1 MIVPVPSEVRLRI
14 LQMILDVLIL
24 LVMLRRSLYH
34 GLCSNLDI
42 AVVSVYI
49 HYTVW
54 SNALLLKRSKDSGMI
69 LL

>member
-1 MIVPVPSEVRLRI
+1 MVVPVPSEVKLRI
-14 LQMILDVLIL
+14 LQMTLDVFIL
-24 LVMLRRSLYH
+24 LVMLRRSLYP